1 MTKGLEVIRW
11 RDSGMHLASDEWTAI
26 TRVRAQ
32 AVPTGMDV
40 TTVGML
46 VHEDDDV
53 VILGLS
59 VDEAG
64 GTVFG
69 AQAIWKASILE
80 RCGLDQT
87 NAA

>member
-1 MTKGLEVIRW
+1 MPKGLEVIRW
-11 RDSGMHLASDEWTAI
+11 RDSGMHLASDAWTAI

-32 AVPTGMDV
+32 AVVTGMEV

-53 VILGLS
+53 VVLGLS
-59 VDEAG
+59 IDEAG
-64 GTVFG
+64 DTVFA

-80 RCGLDQT
+80 RRGLNQIS
-87 NAA
+87 AA

>member
-1 MTKGLEVIRW
+1 MTTGLEVIRW
-11 RDSGMHLASDEWTAI
+11 RDSGMHLASEEWTSI

-32 AVPTGMDV
+32 AVVSGMEV

-53 VILGLS
+53 VVLGLS
-59 VDEAG
+59 VDETG

-69 AQAIWKASILE
+69 AQAILKACILD
-80 RCGLDQT
+80 RCGLAQVQ
-87 NAA
+87 AA

>member
-1 MTKGLEVIRW
+1 MTMGLEVIRW
-11 RDSGMHLASDEWTAI
+11 RDSGMHLASDEWTSIANL
-26 TRVRAQ
+26 RAR
-32 AVPTGMDV
+32 AVVSGMEV

-59 VDEAG
+59 VDDAG

-69 AQAIWKASILE
+69 AQAIWKACILE
-80 RCGLDQT
+80 RRGLDQIS
-87 NAA
+87 AA

>member
-1 MTKGLEVIRW
+1 MGLEVIRW
-11 RDSGMHLASDEWTAI
+11 RDSGMHLASDEWTSI
-26 TRVRAQ
+26 TSLRAR
-32 AVPTGMDV
+32 AVMSGMEV

-53 VILGLS
+53 VVLGLS
-59 VDEAG
+59 IDEAG

-80 RCGLDQT
+80 RRDLRQAS
-87 NAA
+87 AA